1 MAKNKIEGTEE
12 ETPKTNKEV
21 RQEKRQAGKD
31 IRQERRQMR
40 NTNDYRQSLGEK
52 EKYYSNEEIRNV
64 GKPVESQPSAPL
76 SGTMPGIGNSST
88 TYNDPNAPA
97 PAVEVVKSSNIPEK
111 QPQSKEEEDVKK
123 YQNIRALTRGKF
135 VNEKNL
141 SQEQT
146 DLMNRFKD
154 KNVPEI
160 VPENTGEAVKK
171 VLVNNIVSD
180 SNTSLQEKQQLID
193 ATNVAKKE
201 VNKIDGA
208 IEEEASQEVK
218 NTTTPISTTDPTAI
232 GGSGASVVEVMDKA
246 PAGPEWTSVV
256 PTGQQYQAP
265 SREEIYEQARQAKV
279 KAPNLVVEKLGL
291 QDYYPE
297 AGRNIAVGTFTG
309 SRIGSQTIYSG
320 AGGLLPLG
328 LYDARKRAIATEIK
342 KKEALVDQ
350 LKEVPNIAKQFQ
362 PYYSEDFMN
371 FLSPWMDAFKDK
383 PEELL
388 RNADFLKGLRQKQAV
403 AENFLKVDANFK
415 SLREKLVTD
424 DGKPAAWA
432 NERMLKILNNFNAGM
447 LPGEIEKYFDGTKN
461 ISDLEQSMREI
472 PNAYNQA
479 DEIVKK
485 LMDKGVIER
494 AINMKTGE
502 NFNPDEIKE
511 MNSLIQQLKSASPDY
526 ETFAQ
531 LKRKYYDFGY
541 ENIAREWIEGNMP
554 DLPKSERDAVID
566 SVSRYMFA
574 QMPKASII
582 STITNEANGYTERR
596 GQEMAY
602 KANQD
607 RINADL
613 YKFNKSREDHNS
625 DTRAQVESMERTGAN
640 ETFLPIANPI
650 IAPSKTTN
658 KEYKVWMMNP
668 KGEWRQQ
675 YVSAAEIT
683 NGNSNAAKN
692 GRSMYFSNK
701 EGSQFD
707 VPSSGYFGVTENGIR
722 KQGNNYIGNQYGV
735 MFTPGKPDPVTGEI
749 QYTPNGV
756 EWRKPD
762 DVIKSSKGFNSSA
775 EIGFNNSAGQDPKS
789 GAKNLKA
796 GGGQR
801 SEGSTEKSYTS
812 EPVTGN

>member
-12 ETPKTNKEV
+12 ETPKTNKEI

-31 IRQERRQMR
+31 IRQERRQMKAINAGR
-40 NTNDYRQSLGEK
+40 PKFSYDTEGNKIKNDPLYTKQ
-52 EKYYSNEEIRNV
+52 EIRDV
-64 GKPVESQPSAPL
+64 KEPFEPQESRVL
-76 SGTMPGIGNSST
+76 TGTKDGT
-88 TYNDPNAPA
+88 TYNDPNQKPEVQYIQVDNYAPSSFKQRD
-97 PAVEVVKSSNIPEK
+97 PKTGKMVEGFMVSSGKSLSDAMLEK
-111 QPQSKEEEDVKK
+111 QKAGYDPS
-123 YQNIRALTRGKF
+123 
-135 VNEKNL
+135 
-141 SQEQT
+141 
-146 DLMNRFKD
+146 
-154 KNVPEI
+154 
-160 VPENTGEAVKK
+160 TGENVKK

-180 SNTSLQEKQQLID
+180 NNTSLQEKQQLID
-193 ATNVAKKE
+193 ATNVAKTE
-201 VNKIDGA
+201 VNKTDQQISDQA
-208 IEEEASQEVK
+208 KQEVT
-218 NTTTPISTTDPTAI
+218 NTTTPISTTDPNAPAL

-265 SREEIYEQARQAKV
+265 SREEIYAMANQAKS
-279 KAPNLVVEKLGL
+279 KAPDLVVEKLGL

-297 AGRNIAVGTFTG
+297 AGSNIAVGNFSGSYAG
-309 SRIGSQTIYSG
+309 SRTIYSG

-328 LYDARKRAIATEIK
+328 LYDARKRAIAAEIK

-388 RNADFLKGLRQKQAV
+388 RNPDFLKGLRQKQAI

-461 ISDLEQSMREI
+461 ISDLETSMREI

-479 DEIVKK
+479 DEIVKQ
-485 LMDKGVIER
+485 LMDKGAIER
-494 AINMKTGE
+494 AINMKTGKD
-502 NFNPDEIKE
+502 FNPDEIKE
-511 MNSLIQQLKSASPDY
+511 MNSLIQQLKSTSPDY
-526 ETFAQ
+526 ETYAQ
-531 LKRKYYDFGY
+531 LRRKFFKFEY
-541 ENIAREWIEGNMP
+541 EDIVTEWIEGHMP

-566 SVSRYMFA
+566 SVSKYMFS
-574 QMPKASII
+574 QMPKESII
-582 STITNEANGYTERR
+582 STITNQANGYTERR
-596 GQEMAY
+596 GQDLSY

-683 NGNSNAAKN
+683 NGNANAAKN

-812 EPVTGN
+812 EPVTGQ

>member
-1 MAKNKIEGTEE
+1 MTADN
-12 ETPKTNKEV
+12 PDYDQL
-21 RQEKRQAGKD
+21 RSRLSAGIFASPD
-31 IRQERRQMR
+31 
-40 NTNDYRQSLGEK
+40 
-52 EKYYSNEEIRNV
+52 
-64 GKPVESQPSAPL
+64 
-76 SGTMPGIGNSST
+76 
-88 TYNDPNAPA
+88 DP
-97 PAVEVVKSSNIPEK
+97 
-111 QPQSKEEEDVKK
+111 
-123 YQNIRALTRGKF
+123 
-135 VNEKNL
+135 
-141 SQEQT
+141 
-146 DLMNRFKD
+146 
-154 KNVPEI
+154 
-160 VPENTGEAVKK
+160 NTGEAVKK

-180 SNTSLQEKQQLID
+180 NTTSLEEKQKLID
-193 ATNVAKKE
+193 ATNVAKTE

-208 IEEEASQEVK
+208 VEEQAKEEEK
-218 NTTTPISTTDPTAI
+218 IISTTDPSAI
-232 GGSGASVVEVMDKA
+232 GGSGASVAGVMDKA

-265 SREEIYEQARQAKV
+265 SREEIYEQARQAKS
-279 KAPNLVVEKLGL
+279 KAPSLVVEKLGL

-388 RNADFLKGLRQKQAV
+388 RNTDFLKGLRQKQAV
-403 AENFLKVDANFK
+403 AENFLKVNENFK

-461 ISDLEQSMREI
+461 ISDLETSMREI

-479 DEIVKK
+479 DEIVKQ
-485 LMDKGVIER
+485 LMDKGAIER
-494 AINMKTGE
+494 AINMKTGKD
-502 NFNPDEIKE
+502 FNPDEIKE
-511 MNSLIQQLKSASPDY
+511 MNSLIQQLKSTSPDY
-526 ETFAQ
+526 ETYAQ
-531 LKRKYYDFGY
+531 LRRKFFKFEY
-541 ENIAREWIEGNMP
+541 EDIVTEWIEGHMP

-566 SVSRYMFA
+566 SVSKYMFS
-574 QMPKASII
+574 QMPKESII
-582 STITNEANGYTERR
+582 STITNQANGYTERR
-596 GQEMAY
+596 GQDLSY

-613 YKFNKSREDHNS
+613 YKFNKSMEDHNS
-625 DTRAQVESMERTGAN
+625 VTRAQVESMERTGLT
-640 ETFLPIANPI
+640 ETHMKVTDPK
-650 IAPSKTTN
+650 IAPGKTTN
-658 KEYKVWMMNP
+658 KTYKVWMMNP

-675 YVSAAEIT
+675 FVAASEIT
-683 NGNSNAAKN
+683 RGNEAATKNGN
-692 GRSMYFSNK
+692 SMYFSNK
-701 EGSQFD
+701 GGSQFN
-707 VPSSGYFGVTENGIR
+707 VPNDGYFGVTENRIR

-735 MFTPGKPDPVTGEI
+735 MFTQGPNDLQGNPTYI
-749 QYTPNGV
+749 PNGV
-756 EWRKPD
+756 EWGTVD
-762 DVIKSSKGFNSSA
+762 DVVKSSKGYNNSVVM
-775 EIGFNNSAGQDPKS
+775 GYNNSANQDPKAA
-789 GAKNLKA
+789 AKSLNA
-796 GGGQR
+796 GGGR
-801 SEGSTEKSYTS
+801 GSEGFTETNYSS

>member
-1 MAKNKIEGTEE
+1 MAKKKIEGTEE
-12 ETPKTNKEV
+12 ETPKTRKE
-21 RQEKRQAGKD
+21 
-31 IRQERRQMR
+31 IRQERRQMK

-64 GKPVESQPSAPL
+64 GKPVESQPSTPL
-76 SGTMPGIGNSST
+76 SGTMPGVGNSST

-97 PAVEVVKSSNIPEK
+97 PAVEVIKSSNIPPEAA
-111 QPQSKEEEDVKK
+111 QSKEEEDVKK

-146 DLMNRFKD
+146 DLMNRYKD

-160 VPENTGEAVKK
+160 VPENAGEAVKK
-171 VLVNNIVSD
+171 ALTDNIIAD
-180 SNTSLQEKQQLID
+180 KNTSLQEKMNTLP
-193 ATNVAKKE
+193 ATEVAKTE
-201 VNKIDGA
+201 VNKTDQQINDQTN
-208 IEEEASQEVK
+208 QEVK
-218 NTTTPISTTDPTAI
+218 NTTTPISTTDPNAPAL

-265 SREEIYEQARQAKV
+265 SREEIYEQARQAKS
-279 KAPNLVVEKLGL
+279 KAPSLVVEKLGL

-388 RNADFLKGLRQKQAV
+388 RNTDFLKGLRQKQAV
-403 AENFLKVDANFK
+403 AENFLKVNENFK

-461 ISDLEQSMREI
+461 ISDLETSMREI

-479 DEIVKK
+479 DEIVKQ
-485 LMDKGVIER
+485 LMDKGAIER
-494 AINMKTGE
+494 AINMKTGKD
-502 NFNPDEIKE
+502 FNPDEIKE
-511 MNSLIQQLKSASPDY
+511 MNSLIQQLKSTSPDY
-526 ETFAQ
+526 ETYAQ
-531 LKRKYYDFGY
+531 LKRKFFKFEY
-541 ENIAREWIEGNMP
+541 EDIVTEWIEGHMP

-566 SVSRYMFA
+566 SVSKYMFS
-574 QMPKASII
+574 QMPKESII
-582 STITNEANGYTERR
+582 STITNQANGYTERR
-596 GQEMAY
+596 GQDMVYAAKMADI
-602 KANQD
+602 A
-607 RINADL
+607 ADME
-613 YKFNKSREDHNS
+613 KFNKSREDHNS

-675 YVSAAEIT
+675 YVAAAEIT

-692 GRSMYFSNK
+692 GNTMYFSNK
-701 EGSQFD
+701 GGAKFN
-707 VPSSGYFGVTENGIR
+707 VPNDGYFGVTENGIR

-735 MFTPGKPDPVTGEI
+735 MFTQGPLDLQGNPTYI
-749 QYTPNGV
+749 PNGV

-775 EIGFNNSAGQDPKS
+775 EIGFNNSAGQDPKA

-796 GGGQR
+796 GGGK
-801 SEGSTEKSYTS
+801 SSDGSYQSSYSS

>member
-12 ETPKTNKEV
+12 ETPKTNKEI
-21 RQEKRQAGKD
+21 RQEKRQAGKE
-31 IRQERRQMR
+31 IRQERRQMK

-64 GKPVESQPSAPL
+64 GKPVESQPSTPL
-76 SGTMPGIGNSST
+76 SGTMPGVGNSST

-97 PAVEVVKSSNIPEK
+97 PAVEIIKSSNIPPEAA
-111 QPQSKEEEDVKK
+111 QSKEEEDVKK

-146 DLMNRFKD
+146 DLMNRYKD

-171 VLVNNIVSD
+171 ALTDNIIAD
-180 SNTSLQEKQQLID
+180 KNTSFEEKMNTLP
-193 ATNVAKKE
+193 ATEVAKTE
-201 VNKIDGA
+201 VNKTEQQIKDQTN
-208 IEEEASQEVK
+208 QEVK
-218 NTTTPISTTDPTAI
+218 NTTTPISTTDPNAI
-232 GGSGASVVEVMDKA
+232 GGSGASVAVVMDKA

-350 LKEVPNIAKQFQ
+350 LKEMPDIAKQFK
-362 PYYSEDFMN
+362 PYFAEKYME

-383 PEELL
+383 PEELM
-388 RNADFLKGLRQKQAV
+388 RNTDFIKGVRQQQAI
-403 AENFLKVDANFK
+403 AENFLKVNENFK

-461 ISDLEQSMREI
+461 ISDLETSMREI

-479 DEIVKK
+479 DEIVKQ

-494 AINMKTGE
+494 AINMKTGKD
-502 NFNPDEIKE
+502 FNPDEIKE

-531 LKRKYYDFGY
+531 LKRKYYDFAY
-541 ENIAREWIEGNMP
+541 EDIVKQWIEGNMP

-574 QMPKASII
+574 QMPKESII
-582 STITNEANGYTERR
+582 STITNESNKAAERYATAERSRAAANSLGWDMKKYYMEESKNPTSVLIDAAMASKDCTFTQNYAGSKGNTVPANKIYVDVIGNDGTVKKVWASALKNNVDKNGNVIVPYKNLSGRLLTANDCKNIPDEITYQPNQGTVRKSGNGNYVYSNSGVGYTATTQADKNTGNTVTSLKGLGLNFSIPEIPAFQNGSKVEATIDGGNVFF
-596 GQEMAY
+596 GQGT
-602 KANQD
+602 NQQTD
-607 RINADL
+607 KI
-613 YKFNKSREDHNS
+613 
-625 DTRAQVESMERTGAN
+625 
-640 ETFLPIANPI
+640 
-650 IAPSKTTN
+650 
-658 KEYKVWMMNP
+658 
-668 KGEWRQQ
+668 RQS
-675 YVSAAEIT
+675 Y
-683 NGNSNAAKN
+683 N
-692 GRSMYFSNK
+692 
-701 EGSQFD
+701 EGSFQ
-707 VPSSGYFGVTENGIR
+707 
-722 KQGNNYIGNQYGV
+722 
-735 MFTPGKPDPVTGEI
+735 
-749 QYTPNGV
+749 
-756 EWRKPD
+756 
-762 DVIKSSKGFNSSA
+762 
-775 EIGFNNSAGQDPKS
+775 
-789 GAKNLKA
+789 KN
-796 GGGQR
+796 
-801 SEGSTEKSYTS
+801 
-812 EPVTGN
+812 

>member
-1 MAKNKIEGTEE
+1 MAKKKIEGTEE
-12 ETPKTNKEV
+12 ETPKTRKE
-21 RQEKRQAGKD
+21 
-31 IRQERRQMR
+31 IRQERRQMK

-64 GKPVESQPSAPL
+64 GKPVESQPSTPL
-76 SGTMPGIGNSST
+76 SGTMPGVGNSST

-123 YQNIRALTRGKF
+123 YQNIRVLTRGKF

-146 DLMNRFKD
+146 DLMNRYKD

-171 VLVNNIVSD
+171 ALTDNIIAD
-180 SNTSLQEKQQLID
+180 KNTSFEEKMNTLP
-193 ATNVAKKE
+193 ATEAAKTE
-201 VNKIDGA
+201 VNKTEQQIKDQTN
-208 IEEEASQEVK
+208 QEVK
-218 NTTTPISTTDPTAI
+218 NTTTPISTTDPNAI

-279 KAPNLVVEKLGL
+279 KAPSLVVEKLGL

-350 LKEVPNIAKQFQ
+350 LKEMPDIAKQFK
-362 PYYSEDFMN
+362 PYFAEKYME

-383 PEELL
+383 PEELM
-388 RNADFLKGLRQKQAV
+388 RNTDFIKGVRQQQAI
-403 AENFLKVDANFK
+403 AENFLKVNENFK

-461 ISDLEQSMREI
+461 ISDLETSMREI

-479 DEIVKK
+479 DEIVKQ
-485 LMDKGVIER
+485 LMDKGAIER
-494 AINMKTGE
+494 AINMKTGKD
-502 NFNPDEIKE
+502 FNPDEIKE

-531 LKRKYYDFGY
+531 LKRKYYDFAY

-596 GQEMAY
+596 GQDMVYAAKMADI
-602 KANQD
+602 A
-607 RINADL
+607 ADME
-613 YKFNKSREDHNS
+613 KFNKSREDHNS

-675 YVSAAEIT
+675 YVSATEIT
-683 NGNSNAAKN
+683 NGNANAAKN

-707 VPSSGYFGVTENGIR
+707 VPNDGYFGVTENGIR

-735 MFTPGKPDPVTGEI
+735 MFTRGKPDPVTGEI

-789 GAKNLKA
+789 GAKNLNA
-796 GGGQR
+796 GGGR
-801 SEGSTEKSYTS
+801 GSESSYQS
-812 EPVTGN
+812 SYSRGPADN

>member
-12 ETPKTNKEV
+12 ETPKTNKEI
-21 RQEKRQAGKD
+21 RQEKRQAGKE
-31 IRQERRQMR
+31 IRQERKQMKAINAGR
-40 NTNDYRQSLGEK
+40 PKFSYDTEGNKIKNDPLYTKQ
-52 EKYYSNEEIRNV
+52 EIRDV
-64 GKPVESQPSAPL
+64 KEPFEPQESRVL
-76 SGTMPGIGNSST
+76 TGTKDGT
-88 TYNDPNAPA
+88 TYNDPNQKPEVQYIQVDNYAPSKFKQRDPKTGKLVQGFMA
-97 PAVEVVKSSNIPEK
+97 NTGRSLSDAMLEK
-111 QPQSKEEEDVKK
+111 QKAGYDPS
-123 YQNIRALTRGKF
+123 
-135 VNEKNL
+135 
-141 SQEQT
+141 
-146 DLMNRFKD
+146 
-154 KNVPEI
+154 
-160 VPENTGEAVKK
+160 TGENVKK
-171 VLVNNIVSD
+171 VLTDNIIAD
-180 SNTSLQEKQQLID
+180 KNTSFEEKQELTD

-201 VNKIDGA
+201 VDKIEGA
-208 IEEEASQEVK
+208 IEEEAKEGEK
-218 NTTTPISTTDPTAI
+218 IISTTDPNAI
-232 GGSGASVVEVMDKA
+232 GGSGASVAGVMDKA

-350 LKEVPNIAKQFQ
+350 LKEMPDIAKQFK
-362 PYYSEDFMN
+362 PYFAEKYME

-383 PEELL
+383 PEELM
-388 RNADFLKGLRQKQAV
+388 RNTDFIKGVRQQQAI
-403 AENFLKVDANFK
+403 AENFLKVNENFK

-479 DEIVKK
+479 DEIVKQ

-494 AINMKTGE
+494 AINMKTGKD
-502 NFNPDEIKE
+502 FNPDEIKE

-531 LKRKYYDFGY
+531 LRRKYYDFAY
-541 ENIAREWIEGNMP
+541 EDIVKQWIEGNMP

-574 QMPKASII
+574 QMPKESII
-582 STITNEANGYTERR
+582 STITNQANGYTERR
-596 GQEMAY
+596 GQDMVYAAKMADI
-602 KANQD
+602 A
-607 RINADL
+607 ADME
-613 YKFNKSREDHNS
+613 KFNKSREDHNS

-675 YVSAAEIT
+675 YVAAAEIT

-692 GRSMYFSNK
+692 GNTMYFSNK
-701 EGSQFD
+701 GGAKFN
-707 VPSSGYFGVTENGIR
+707 VPNDGYFGVTENGIR

-735 MFTPGKPDPVTGEI
+735 MFTPGKPDPDTGEI
-749 QYTPNGV
+749 QYKPNGV

-775 EIGFNNSAGQDPKS
+775 EIGFNNSAGQDPKA

-796 GGGQR
+796 GGGK
-801 SEGSTEKSYTS
+801 SSDGSYQSSYS
-812 EPVTGN
+812 RGPADN